1 MKGDPSGYFL
11 VQILDNGGKS
21 EFKWVINLSLFFFLM
36 VFCVIV
42 YLCWREEMIWSTR
55 KLRFDFEATN
65 VLCCPLGRY
74 AEKVMAIMQTY
85 GDGQTG
91 GGGGVK
97 KQRFSIGSCKQIRP
111 ISYYDLEFFLTKMES
126 LATHAPLPLASSLKL
141 VHSFFYHSSFVLLKK
156 APQGFCAMFA
166 RAPA

>member
-1 MKGDPSGYFL
+1 MKGDPSKYFL

-21 EFKWVINLSLFFFLM
+21 EFKWVINLSLFFFFLM

-42 YLCWREEMIWSTR
+42 YLCWREEMIWWTR

-74 AEKVMAIMQTY
+74 AEKVVAIMQTY

-97 KQRFSIGSCKQIRP
+97 KQRFRIGSCKQIRP
-111 ISYYDLEFFLTKMES
+111 ISYYDFGVFSRQRWSCLQPMP
-126 LATHAPLPLASSLKL
+126 PLPFATSLKL
-141 VHSFFYHSSFVLLKK
+141 VHSFFYYSSIVLLKET
-156 APQGFCAMFA
+156 P
-166 RAPA
+166 